1 MQNAN
6 VNFANTPT
14 LMPRSPWLT
23 EKEQKAQLM
32 SLSVS
37 RGAYLRFQWVVRNDA
52 AVTVF
57 TDNTK
62 VVSKSGGQ
70 FVEL

>member
-14 LMPRSPWLT
+14 LMSKSPWLT
-23 EKEQKAQLM
+23 EKEQKAHLM
-32 SLSVS
+32 SLGVLQ
-37 RGAYLRFQWVVRNDA
+37 GAYLWIQWVVTNGD

-62 VVSKSGGQ
+62 VVSNSGGQ
-70 FVEL
+70 YVEL